1 MHYRS
6 IVLTLRNHE
15 RKKVYAKGEWIIREG
30 SVQRDA
36 YIIEKGTVEVF
47 RQDENGNKKV
57 IAVLG
62 KQEVIGEMTLLEG
75 GTRCANIIALED
87 CELSVLSFQSFKDIP
102 DTNPGVIALRK
113 IMEQRK
119 KSEAL
124 PA

>member
-1 MHYRS
+1 MPRGNGS
-6 IVLTLRNHE
+6 SVKALSRGTLTSS
-15 RKKVYAKGEWIIREG
+15 K
-30 SVQRDA
+30 
-36 YIIEKGTVEVF
+36 KGTVEVF

-75 GTRCANIIALED
+75 GTRCANIIPLED

-102 DTNPGVIALRK
+102 DTNPGVIDLRK

>member
-1 MHYRS
+1 MR
-6 IVLTLRNHE
+6 E
-15 RKKVYAKGEWIIREG
+15 KKVYAKGEWIIREG
-30 SVQRDA
+30 SVQRNA

-62 KQEVIGEMTLLEG
+62 KQEVFGEMTLLEG

-119 KSEAL
+119 KSDAL
-124 PA
+124 LHKLLVMTANPL

>member
-1 MHYRS
+1 M
-6 IVLTLRNHE
+6 
-15 RKKVYAKGEWIIREG
+15 
-30 SVQRDA
+30 
-36 YIIEKGTVEVF
+36 EVF

-62 KQEVIGEMTLLEG
+62 KQEVFGEMTLLEG

-87 CELSVLSFQSFKDIP
+87 CQLSVLSFQSFKDTP

>member
-1 MHYRS
+1 MR
-6 IVLTLRNHE
+6 E
-15 RKKVYAKGEWIIREG
+15 KKVYAKGEWIIREG

-75 GTRCANIIALED
+75 GTRCANIIAPWRIAN
-87 CELSVLSFQSFKDIP
+87 SAFYRFKVSKIFRIP
-102 DTNPGVIALRK
+102 TPG
-113 IMEQRK
+113 
-119 KSEAL
+119 
-124 PA
+124 